1 MFWERFWNE
10 YSKSTITSGI
20 LALLIWGIIGYLA
33 IMGMDLPD
41 ALTVGGGSIIG
52 YFFAAKSA
60 AQSVR
65 ASRDREVERL
75 RAAEKDC
82 DCSGPLCP

>member
-1 MFWERFWNE
+1 MERFWNE

-52 YFFAAKSA
+52 YFFAAKST
-60 AQSVR
+60 AQSAR
-65 ASRDREVERL
+65 ANLAREKELQVL
-75 RAAEKDC
+75 AEKVC
-82 DCSGPLCP
+82 DCRDPSDH